1 MQDLLPA
8 GGLRLYREGV
18 EPSGSLRKVSGY
30 ITVLLSRTCPVAR
43 IVCNN
48 LESSCVRSGCGHAWT
63 PRRDF
68 AVSKS
73 VGSVAFQKRAHT
85 ESHSAP
91 TPSERVTGRLAVR
104 LALKAVENRV
114 HVAEPVLRVSVSLYT
129 NPPSTGPGAVRRGRD
144 HSTSEP
150 NGGNRNGQGSR
161 LDTNFRPQNYGAVGK
176 TLLATT
182 R

>member
-1 MQDLLPA
+1 
-8 GGLRLYREGV
+8 
-18 EPSGSLRKVSGY
+18 
-30 ITVLLSRTCPVAR
+30 

-73 VGSVAFQKRAHT
+73 VTPPSPSAAWHSKRRAHT

-104 LALKAVENRV
+104 LALQAVENRV
-114 HVAEPVLRVSVSLYT
+114 YLSEPVLRVSVSLYT
-129 NPPSTGPGAVRRGRD
+129 NPPSAGPEAVRRGRD
-144 HSTSEP
+144 HSRRHLAWRRTVTFPLCRSRGLRP
-150 NGGNRNGQGSR
+150 HDQRKSRPCHRRQAPLRAGAGLGIQPGAGQNGTQDSR
-161 LDTNFRPQNYGAVGK
+161 YGWW
-176 TLLATT
+176 